1 MINKIKITLIV
12 STIVLLSSN
21 VNSAQKDCSVF
32 KHKFDRNICE
42 AQNREN
48 LNDTTSS
55 SASSSASS
63 SVSNA
68 GEKASGFFKKIGSK
82 LKLKKHK
89 KFREQGDQ

>member
-1 MINKIKITLIV
+1 MINKVKIIFIA

-42 AQNREN
+42 AQNRES
-48 LNDTTSS
+48 LNNTGTT
-55 SASSSASS
+55 SSASS